1 MNDQLITKEHLDE
14 LGIEI
19 GNQDITTL
27 LEHLNKTLDERIGEE
42 ITDSLDDDQLKQL
55 LELQDKG
62 DEEAVGDW
70 IGENVPDLEAIVD
83 DERDILL
90 GELADGADTIN
101 EKAAAK

>member
-1 MNDQLITKEHLDE
+1 MNDDLLITKDLLDE

-19 GNQDITTL
+19 GDQDITTL
-27 LEHLNKTLDERIGEE
+27 LAHLNETLDERIGEQV
-42 ITDSLDDDQLKQL
+42 TDSLDDDKLKEL

-70 IGENVPDLEAIVD
+70 IEANVPELEEIVS

-101 EKAAAK
+101 ETVEE